1 MTYSDENLYK
11 MLLSLAHNLRHAHN
25 RRESGF
31 PAAAPYGMEH
41 FPASRARF
49 DSRRQMPP
57 HGSFRDTGRDLPPE
71 GAAPF
76 RRQHS
81 HSPHD
86 HRPPLARERILRL
99 IGEWEPISQT
109 ALADHL
115 AIRPQSLSEQLAK
128 LENDGLILRSTD
140 ERDKR
145 VMLVSLTEAGQE
157 RRHEVENARAEQLSA
172 FFSPLSQEEREQLFL
187 LLQKLA
193 VRTE

>member
-1 MTYSDENLYK
+1 MTGVQTCAL
-11 MLLSLAHNLRHAHN
+11 
-25 RRESGF
+25 
-31 PAAAPYGMEH
+31 
-41 FPASRARF
+41 
-49 DSRRQMPP
+49 
-57 HGSFRDTGRDLPPE
+57 
-71 GAAPF
+71 
-76 RRQHS
+76 
-81 HSPHD
+81 
-86 HRPPLARERILRL
+86 
-99 IGEWEPISQT
+99 PIS
-109 ALADHL
+109 
-115 AIRPQSLSEQLAK
+115 K